1 MNNEDVNFGV
11 SEQDF
16 LRKLNE
22 LIEVNIDKSI
32 YTVEDLAKDLNISR
46 IQLYRK
52 VKTILGISISDH
64 INNIRLEKAKRTSFE
79 F

>member
-1 MNNEDVNFGV
+1 MLTLAFPNRI
-11 SEQDF
+11 S

-22 LIEVNIDKSI
+22 LIEINIDKSL

-52 VKTILGISISDH
+52 VKAMLGISISDH
-64 INNIRLEKAKRTSFE
+64 INNIRLEKAKE
-79 F
+79 LL